1 MNPAYSHF
9 YRMIVTHPNQWVIEE
24 MGFEKD
30 VQENPSFK
38 QIYIQSYPSLSV
50 DFSTCLI
57 INIGDVILK
66 S

>member
-1 MNPAYSHF
+1 
-9 YRMIVTHPNQWVIEE
+9 MIVTHPNQWVIEE

-30 VQENPSFK
+30 VHENPSFK

-66 S
+66 K